1 MSSKNEYVYGVHAV
15 SALIENEPERIIE
28 VYVLKGRDDARLH
41 AVVTAL
47 NTLGIT
53 VNQVNRKTL
62 DDKVFGGVH
71 QGVVARV
78 KSAKMLGDYELNEF
92 LDKTET
98 PFLLILDNVTD
109 VHNLGA
115 CLRSCD
121 GAGVN
126 ALITS
131 KDKSASLT
139 AAAKKVACGA
149 AESVPVFYVTNL
161 ARTMKEL
168 QDRFI
173 RIIGTAGETDKV
185 IYDADLTGPLALV
198 MGAEDTGMRR
208 LTRENCDELVK
219 LPMLGKVTSLNV
231 SVATGVC
238 LYEALRQRM
247 LKSR

>member
-15 SALIENEPERIIE
+15 SALIETEPERIIE

-41 AVVTAL
+41 AVVSAL
-47 NTLGIT
+47 NSLGIT

-78 KSAKMLGDYELNEF
+78 KSAKVLGDYELNEF
-92 LDKTET
+92 LDKVEN

-168 QDRFI
+168 QERFI

-185 IYDADLTGPLALV
+185 IYNVDLTGPLALV

-208 LTRENCDELVK
+208 LTRENCDQLVK

-247 LKSR
+247 LKTK

>member
-1 MSSKNEYVYGVHAV
+1 MSSKDEYVYGVHAV

>member
-15 SALIENEPERIIE
+15 SALIETEPERIIE
-28 VYVLKGRDDARLH
+28 VYVLKERDDARLH
-41 AVVTAL
+41 AVVSAL
-47 NTLGIT
+47 NSLGIT

-78 KSAKMLGDYELNEF
+78 KSAKVLGDYELNEF
-92 LDKTET
+92 LDKVEN

-168 QDRFI
+168 QERFI

-185 IYDADLTGPLALV
+185 IYDVDLTGPLALV

-208 LTRENCDELVK
+208 LTRENCDQLVK

-247 LKSR
+247 LKTK